1 MISTM
6 RSILIILK
14 ISALGIEADNQ
25 HKTLDFIIYYSDY
38 IEVYI
43 FSYENCRLNTSIYGG
58 YMEIKKKIALR
69 NDIVVAAK
77 IYSAYLAGHS
87 FLYVFGTEYFELF
100 FPTDRFLHLTGVN
113 TKLPTKLFYQ
123 NGKKEKLLINQI
135 FFDSRHLYGVS
146 INKLNCLTK
155 WPDLT
160 NKKVLI
166 IKGLDTAS
174 FVYKLSLTNLE
185 FTLGLIEKKDCDD
198 IIIRDQ
204 YVPMSLR
211 TKTNHIDNYQDTY
224 FVDFIFSK
232 DLRNY
237 KYDSLLVKDD
247 NKTIPNSIS
256 HLIDESFYEKIKNQC
271 D

>member
-1 MISTM
+1 
-6 RSILIILK
+6 
-14 ISALGIEADNQ
+14 
-25 HKTLDFIIYYSDY
+25 
-38 IEVYI
+38 
-43 FSYENCRLNTSIYGG
+43 
-58 YMEIKKKIALR
+58 MEIKKKIALR

-113 TKLPTKLFYQ
+113 TKL
-123 NGKKEKLLINQI
+123 
-135 FFDSRHLYGVS
+135 
-146 INKLNCLTK
+146 
-155 WPDLT
+155 PDLT